1 MASLFVCCTVV
12 LYAYLTHRYEPIS
25 LIFAFFCFFYPHII
39 LGFYAFRGQKN
50 PFSQL
55 RVLYFD
61 NALLGVCVACI
72 DFGYFPLFTF
82 WLISTGSNLGLLGW
96 RSLFKGSLAFVVGA
110 AVMAILRGA
119 TFQTTSLGLLN
130 WVIAALLLVYFYFFA
145 YASYL
150 YTTLYRRESIQ
161 SGKQKDEIRQFNLAL
176 NAQKA
181 EVQQQNIALAH
192 QNQQLAKLNDEKS
205 YLMSILAHDLRSPLH
220 QIEGLC
226 NLMENYQNNYSDEQR
241 QSLQLIRKTARRMTQ
256 MVDGL
261 LDQTVIETQQIQF
274 SFQQV
279 DLISLVQEV
288 MQDLGDYAQNK
299 RISIVLAT
307 EELSAKAWVDIHYAY
322 LIFKN
327 LVSNAI
333 KYSPQG
339 SKVLIQLATV
349 DDSVLTEVIDE
360 GQGVAP
366 EQQSKLFQRYQT
378 AGSQPTGGEKATGLG
393 LSIVKKYV
401 EAMHG
406 QVWYEPNVPQ
416 GARFKVYFPVRAFAK
431 S

>member
-1 MASLFVCCTVV
+1 MATLFVCCVIL
-12 LYAYLTHRYEPIS
+12 LYAQLTHRYETLS
-25 LIFAFFCFFYPHII
+25 VVFVVFCFFYPHII

-50 PFSQL
+50 PFFQL

-61 NALLGVCVACI
+61 NALLGASLACI
-72 DFGYFPLFTF
+72 DFGYFPLLAF

-96 RSLFKGSLAFVVGA
+96 YSLVKGSLAFVVGA

-119 TFQTTSLGLLN
+119 TFQTESLGVLN

-145 YASYL
+145 YAAYL

-161 SGKQKDEIRQFNLAL
+161 NSKQKDEIRQFNAAL

-192 QNQQLAKLNDEKS
+192 QNQQLAKLNEEKS
-205 YLMSILAHDLRSPLH
+205 YLMSILAHDLRSPLL
-220 QIEGLC
+220 QITGLC
-226 NLMENYQNNYSDEQR
+226 NLLENYQDNYNDEQR
-241 QSLQLIRKTARRMTQ
+241 QSLQLIRKSVNRMTQ

-299 RISIVLAT
+299 NIALVVST
-307 EELSAKAWVDIHYAY
+307 EDISAKAWVDIHYAY

-339 SKVLIQLATV
+339 SEVQIRLSVV
-349 DDSVLTEVIDE
+349 DDTVLTEVIDE

-366 EQQSKLFQRYQT
+366 EQQTKLFQRYQT

-406 QVWYEPNVPQ
+406 QVWYEPNVPK
-416 GARFKVYFPVRAFAK
+416 GARFKVYFPVHAFAK